1 MRTHIRFQGDVDM
14 RPIISDK
21 LADPIH
27 EKIIIDLCIHAMETR
42 IAKADLIKTVG
53 SLITM
58 RAN

>member
-1 MRTHIRFQGDVDM
+1 M